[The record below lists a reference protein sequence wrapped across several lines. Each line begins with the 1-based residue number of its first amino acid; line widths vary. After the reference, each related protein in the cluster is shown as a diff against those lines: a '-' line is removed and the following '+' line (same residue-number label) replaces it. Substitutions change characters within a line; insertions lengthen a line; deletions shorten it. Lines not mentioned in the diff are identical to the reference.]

1 MGHIFLWKFSS
12 PASIVLFCIG
22 LMTLALVGCESNKH
36 NETKNN
42 NASVLIQQTPK
53 VKIGDVIF
61 EVELAIN
68 PTERSTGLSGRNS
81 LEKNSG
87 MLFVFDKDSATQF
100 WMYGMKFP
108 LDLVWISSS
117 CQIVDITYNAEHP
130 ENPNSAEGLSLY
142 SSKSPATY
150 TLEINAG
157 EVNLND
163 INIGRG
169 VEFLNFP
176 KGNPVIC

>member
-1 MGHIFLWKFSS
+1 
-12 PASIVLFCIG
+12 
-22 LMTLALVGCESNKH
+22 
-36 NETKNN
+36 
-42 NASVLIQQTPK
+42 
-53 VKIGDVIF
+53 
-61 EVELAIN
+61 
-68 PTERSTGLSGRNS
+68 
-81 LEKNSG
+81 
-87 MLFVFDKDSATQF
+87 
-100 WMYGMKFP
+100 MKFP